1 MKELKNKLYETG
13 IIPVIKITDAG
24 QAPALAQALTDGG
37 VFAAEIT
44 LRTDAAVE
52 SIEKMRLACPD
63 MLIGAGTVLTVEQMH
78 SAVAAGASFI
88 VSPCFNPRTVEA
100 ALKENIAMIPGCMT
114 PSEIETA
121 MSYGLDFVKFF
132 PAEAA
137 GGVRMLKAIGAPYAN
152 MSFMPTGGI
161 TMENAMNYLELTNV
175 LCCGGSFIVP
185 DKELLCGNFNAIR
198 DLAAQ
203 SSALVASVRKYESN
217 SAETAKGEA
226 L

>member
-1 MKELKNKLYETG
+1 MKELKNKLYKTG

-24 QAPALAQALTDGG
+24 QAPTLAQALTDGG
-37 VFAAEIT
+37 IYAAEIT

-52 SIEKMRLACPD
+52 SIEKMRLSHPD

-78 SAVAAGASFI
+78 SAVAVGASFI
-88 VSPCFNPRTVEA
+88 VSPGFNPRIVEV
-100 ALKENIAMIPGCMT
+100 ALKENIAVIPGCMT

-121 MSYGLDFVKFF
+121 VSYGLDFLKFF

-137 GGVRMLKAIGAPYAN
+137 GGVRMLKAIGAPYTN
-152 MSFMPTGGI
+152 ISFMPTGGI
-161 TMENAMNYLELTNV
+161 TIANAKEYLELKNV

-185 DKELLCGNFNAIR
+185 DKELLCGNFDAIR
-198 DLAAQ
+198 ELAAQ
-203 SSALVASVRKYESN
+203 SSALVASIRKNEQN
-217 SAETAKGEA
+217 RTMTVKGVA